1 MENIL
6 KFFKFAKKI
15 PQIKKKLQ
23 QMHDPLCSLTV
34 HTFLPSLSPH
44 LLYTG
49 LRNYYLQCRLRKTNS
64 FEKCLQEPFHVFAQL
79 LTLSKLG
86 SFITHTK
93 AKGANLQN
101 NVFAQFP
108 GSPLPVKKPLQMH
121 ILLLLLHFGRTNTV
135 AGRGKISEPST
146 AGTSNLDCRCFEYCQ
161 IDRNEF
167 HIRPDF
173 KKIKK

>member
-1 MENIL
+1 
-6 KFFKFAKKI
+6 
-15 PQIKKKLQ
+15 
-23 QMHDPLCSLTV
+23 MHDPLCSLTV

-44 LLYTG
+44 LLCTG

-64 FEKCLQEPFHVFAQL
+64 FEKCLQEPFLVFAQL

-108 GSPLPVKKPLQMH
+108 GSPLPVKKPL
-121 ILLLLLHFGRTNTV
+121 
-135 AGRGKISEPST
+135 
-146 AGTSNLDCRCFEYCQ
+146 
-161 IDRNEF
+161 
-167 HIRPDF
+167 
-173 KKIKK
+173 